1 MTPINTLAKA
11 VISGEN
17 DVVAKMLT
25 TLKIELDSEER
36 ELQGKQLLKVVMRRW
51 MDAADAI
58 LEMMVLHLPSPK

>member
-17 DVVAKMLT
+17 EVVTKMLT

-36 ELQGKQLLKVVMRRW
+36 EL
-51 MDAADAI
+51 
-58 LEMMVLHLPSPK
+58 